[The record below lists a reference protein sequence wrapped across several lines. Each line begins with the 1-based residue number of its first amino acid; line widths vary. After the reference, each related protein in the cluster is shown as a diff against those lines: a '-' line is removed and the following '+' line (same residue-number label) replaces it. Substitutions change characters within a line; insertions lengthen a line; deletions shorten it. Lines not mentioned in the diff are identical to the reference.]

1 MKEIKH
7 NHAKPAKRGINFI
20 ILILIILGISL
31 FLFLF
36 FKPLFETY
44 EKMSIHIL
52 RKLKSPTSIK
62 FFFQALLMGF
72 LINIP
77 FLIIVFFMYKK
88 IKSKLIRYE
97 ILSPKQ
103 EKFTK
108 KKSFNP
114 NALELELNGQLEIKN
129 PYSGVFISGGA
140 GSGKSKSIVEPL
152 IYDAGRKNFTG
163 VVYDFKFPELAKYVE
178 TAFLTSKVERKYVN
192 FTNMNITD
200 RVNPIQPE
208 LMKNDSY
215 AREFAYSILA
225 NLNPSMISK
234 PDFWSDNSL
243 SLLAAVFWYL
253 KVNEPQ
259 YCTLAHAIS
268 LILQPD
274 LEALLNLLQSN
285 YKCADMIATILTAYK
300 QGAQNQLSG
309 VISSL
314 QVALSKIN
322 TAEIYF
328 VTSESDFSLNLN
340 DPNKPIILVVGNDP
354 TLSETYSPV
363 IGLILTSISK
373 QINQQ
378 NKEKSVFL
386 IDEFPTVFVPKVE
399 QLPAT
404 GRSNKVATI
413 LACQD
418 IAQVTDK
425 YGKDKADTILSNLG
439 NQFYGRTT
447 NPETAKRVSSLFGK
461 SDKLMQSTNQSK
473 STSILGTDPKNT
485 RGSSYSY
492 QERDLVKVQDVA
504 QLGTGSFYTILSEGN
519 PRQGKT
525 SIPLNTSFIK
535 SELPQ
540 KRHITE
546 EQIENVFN
554 RIKME
559 ARDILSDFQDQN
571 Q

>member
-7 NHAKPAKRGINFI
+7 EHAKTEKGPITLVKLV
-20 ILILIILGISL
+20 LIVLLVL
-31 FLFLF
+31 FMLLF
-36 FKPLFETY
+36 FKPLWQGYKTMLHIVW
-44 EKMSIHIL
+44 KGIISPKSI
-52 RKLKSPTSIK
+52 R
-62 FFFQALLMGF
+62 FFLEALFCLF

-77 FLIIVFFMYKK
+77 FIIIAFLLYKK
-88 IKSKLIRYE
+88 VKRKLIRYK
-97 ILSPKQ
+97 ILSPSKG
-103 EKFTK
+103 KPLK
-108 KKSFNP
+108 RKSFNP
-114 NALELELNGQLEIKN
+114 SALELELNGEVEIKN
-129 PYSGVFISGGA
+129 PYAGVFISGGA
-140 GSGKSKSIVEPL
+140 GSGKSKSTVEPI

-178 TAFLTSKVERKYVN
+178 TAFQNSKVERKYVN
-192 FTNMNITD
+192 FTNMNITN
-200 RVNPIQPE
+200 RVNPIHPE

-243 SLLAAVFWYL
+243 SLLASVFWYL
-253 KVNEPQ
+253 RNEHPK
-259 YCTLAHAIS
+259 YCTLPHAIS

-274 LEALLNLLQSN
+274 LEALLNLLQRNS
-285 YKCADMIATILTAYK
+285 KCVDMIATILTAHS

-340 DPNKPIILVVGNDP
+340 DPDKPIILVVGNDP

-378 NKEKSVFL
+378 SKEKSLFL
-386 IDEFPTVFVPKVE
+386 IDEFPTVFIPKVE

-418 IAQVTDK
+418 IAQMVDK
-425 YGKDKADTILSNLG
+425 YGKDRADTILANLG
-439 NQFYGRTT
+439 TQFYGRTT

-461 SDKLMQSTNQSK
+461 EDKLIESTNRSK
-473 STSILGTDPKNT
+473 STNMFGLDPKNT
-485 RGSSYSY
+485 SGSSYSY

-504 QLGTGSFYTILSEGN
+504 QLETGSFYTVLSEGN
-519 PRQGKT
+519 PRQGKV
-525 SIPLNTSFIK
+525 SIPLNLSFVK
-535 SELPQ
+535 TELPQ
-540 KRHITE
+540 KRVISE
-546 EQIENVFN
+546 EQIENVFD

-559 ARDILSDFQDQN
+559 AREILSGYKEDYS
-571 Q
+571 

>member
-7 NHAKPAKRGINFI
+7 NHAKQTNGPLGFI
-20 ILILIILGISL
+20 VIILIILGVSL
-31 FLFLF
+31 CIYLF
-36 FKPLFETY
+36 FKPLWEGYKSMLSF
-44 EKMSIHIL
+44 IL
-52 RKLKSPTSIK
+52 RGVVKPRSLKY
-62 FFFQALLMGF
+62 FLEALLCLF

-77 FLIIVFFMYKK
+77 FIIIAFIIYKK
-88 IKSKLIRYE
+88 IKSRLIKHE
-97 ILSPKQ
+97 ILSPKK
-103 EKFTK
+103 EKFK
-108 KKSFNP
+108 NGKSFNSEG
-114 NALELELNGQLEIKN
+114 LELELNGQVNIKN
-129 PYSGVFISGGA
+129 PYAGVFISGGA
-140 GSGKSKSIVEPL
+140 GSGKSKSIIEPI
-152 IYDAGRKNFTG
+152 IYDSGRKNFTG

-178 TAFLTSKVERKYVN
+178 TAFHNSRIQRKYVN

-200 RVNPIQPE
+200 RVNPIHPE

-243 SLLAAVFWYL
+243 SLLASVFWYL
-253 KVNEPQ
+253 KVNQPK
-259 YCTLAHAIS
+259 YCTLPHAIS
-268 LILQPD
+268 LVLQPD

-285 YKCADMIATILTAYK
+285 NKCADMIATILTAHK

-340 DPNKPIILVVGNDP
+340 DPDNPIILVVGNDP

-378 NKEKSVFL
+378 AKEKSVFL
-386 IDEFPTVFVPKVE
+386 IDEFATVFIPKVE

-418 IAQVTDK
+418 IAQVIDK
-425 YGKDKADTILSNLG
+425 YGKDRADTILSNLG
-439 NQFYGRTT
+439 TQFYGRTT
-447 NPETAKRVSSLFGK
+447 NPDTAKRVSSLFGK
-461 SDKLMQSTNQSK
+461 SDKLMESTNRSK
-473 STSILGTDPKNT
+473 STSIFGTDPKT
-485 RGSSYSY
+485 TTGASYSY

-504 QLGTGSFYTILSEGN
+504 QLETGSFYTVLSEGN
-519 PRQGKT
+519 PRQGKV
-525 SIPLNTSFIK
+525 SIPLNDGFVK
-535 SELPQ
+535 SDLPQ
-540 KRHITE
+540 KRIITE
-546 EQIENVFN
+546 EQIENVFD

-559 ARDILSDFQDQN
+559 AKEILSGFED
-571 Q
+571 